1 MIPVWIAL
9 TAGGLAA
16 GCSDGNA
23 TTGPREAGT
32 DSFVPVDP
40 TYEGVEALFRRSC
53 VFNACHGGSGAG
65 AASLNFRTLLEQD
78 EPITEAMVN
87 VPACQYDLMPRIDP
101 GDPHNSWLWIKLDP
115 AYMDSEGYIVFTPDS
130 SFDPDVQNPHYT
142 SRNCPLGRNPD
153 GSPDFGINM
162 PSQPGHP
169 SPLAP
174 HELEAVRQW
183 IAAGAPGPR
192 PPDAGV
198 DGGAADAATADAA
211 TEPDAATA
219 DAATEPDAATADAA
233 TEPDAATADAAIDPA

>member
-1 MIPVWIAL
+1 MDPRSIKLSDLLQGCAMQRAFLETTVMCGWVAL
-9 TAGGLAA
+9 AASSLAA
-16 GCSDGNA
+16 GCGNGIDTA
-23 TTGPREAGT
+23 GPRDAAP
-32 DSFVPVDP
+32 DSFAPVEA
-40 TYEGVEALFRRSC
+40 TYEGIEALFRRSC
-53 VFNACHGGSGAG
+53 VFNACHGGTGAG
-65 AASLNFRTLLEQD
+65 AASLNFRTFLDRE
-78 EPITEAMVN
+78 EPITAAMVG

-115 AYMDSEGYIVFTPDS
+115 ASMDSEGYIVFTPDP

-183 IAAGAPGPR
+183 IEAGAPGPT
-192 PPDAGV
+192 PPNDAGV
-198 DGGAADAATADAA
+198 DGGDEDAGVDGGTEDAGAD
-211 TEPDAATA
+211 PV
-219 DAATEPDAATADAA
+219 
-233 TEPDAATADAAIDPA
+233 